1 MPVGKNG
8 RFVHR
13 ERCGQSIGWDGGCPA
28 MGSAELNSKQ
38 DESCVAIPM
47 ISVLH
52 MPKSTEKNQH
62 FRRHALMC
70 NLMVEQGT

>member
-1 MPVGKNG
+1 
-8 RFVHR
+8 
-13 ERCGQSIGWDGGCPA
+13 